1 MTLHAVCPY
10 YACNEDYCD
19 VGCGYITSH
28 DASMI
33 SRYCSSDYKA
43 CSKFQEL
50 LVRLDTDPD
59 KIGKVRIPV
68 ALPEQ
73 PAPVFDHKNIAIGL
87 TGGGLATLLYV
98 AHKTGIIGAG
108 VKLPALLLLCA
119 ALLQLAAG
127 MSALKKKSVRGIMFV
142 GGGLFWTSMLALEVL
157 PASGFGTATAA
168 IPLSGYLT
176 LWGFFGLIPIQAGLQ
191 VSKACRN
198 FYGLGALFLFMLA
211 AAPFTVSTVS
221 YLAYGTG
228 LLTGLSGLLAG
239 IQYLASNNPATS
251 LELDRK
257 RAKT

>member
-33 SRYCSSDYKA
+33 SRYCSSDFKA
-43 CSKFQEL
+43 CGKFQEL
-50 LVRLDTDPD
+50 LVRLDTDAE

-68 ALPEQ
+68 SLPEQ
-73 PAPVFDHKNIAIGL
+73 PAPLLEKRNIAIGL
-87 TGGGLATLLYV
+87 TAGGLAILLYV
-98 AHKTGIIGAG
+98 AHKTGVIGNG
-108 VKLPALLLLCA
+108 VRLPAFLLLGA

-127 MSALKKKSVRGIMFV
+127 LSALKKKSVRGIMFV
-142 GGGLFWTSMLALEVL
+142 GGGLFWTSMLALDVL
-157 PASGFGTATAA
+157 PGSGFGTTTAA

-198 FYGLGALFLFMLA
+198 FYGLGALFLFLLA
-211 AAPFTVSTVS
+211 AAPFSLPAIQ
-221 YLAYGTG
+221 YLAYGAG
-228 LLTGLSGLLAG
+228 VLTGLSGLWAG
-239 IQYLASNNPATS
+239 IEYLARSNPAGS
-251 LELDRK
+251 LQLDRK